1 MSGALEGILVLDLT
15 RILAGPYATMMLGDL
30 GAEVVKV
37 ELPGTGDDTR
47 AWGPPFVNGESSYF
61 MSVNRNKKSLTLN
74 LKAEKGKTVLARLI
88 ERADVVVEN
97 FRPGTMEKLGFGYDR
112 IHEINSRMVYASVS
126 GFGHTGPLQD
136 RPGYDVVI
144 QGEGGIMSLTGEPDG
159 QPAKV
164 GASIADI
171 TAGMLACHGIL
182 AALIARE
189 RTGKGQKVDIGML
202 DGQVALL
209 TYQAGIYFSTGNP
222 PKRLG
227 NAHPSIVPYETL
239 GCADGFINLGVGNDS
254 LWVKFCDVIDRPD
267 WAHDA
272 KYETNAN
279 RVRNHDVLKEELEEI
294 LRAQPRSFWLD
305 KLHEAGIPCGS
316 INTLDQVLTHPQVL
330 ARDMVVE
337 VDHPVA
343 GKTQL
348 TGAPVK
354 LSDTPAGVYSPPPL
368 LGEHTDEVLKE
379 ILNFSV
385 DEIQALRDE
394 GVV

>member
-1 MSGALEGILVLDLT
+1 MSGALEGTLVLDLT
-15 RILAGPYATMMLGDL
+15 RILAGPYATMMLADL

-61 MSVNRNKKSLTLN
+61 MSINRNKKSLTLN
-74 LKAEKGKTVLARLI
+74 LKAEKGKTILTRLI
-88 ERADVVVEN
+88 ERSDVVVEN

-112 IHEINSRMVYASVS
+112 IHEINSRMVYASIS
-126 GFGHTGPLQD
+126 GFGHTGPLQG

-171 TAGMLACHGIL
+171 TAGMLACHGVL

-239 GCADGFINLGVGNDS
+239 ACADGFINLGVGNDS

-267 WAHDA
+267 WVHDA
-272 KYETNAN
+272 RYETNAN
-279 RVRNHDVLKEELEEI
+279 RVRNHDELKGELEEI

-305 KLHEAGIPCGS
+305 KLNEAGIPCGS

-343 GKTQL
+343 GKTKL
-348 TGAPVK
+348 TGIPVK
-354 LSDTPAGVYSPPPL
+354 LSDTPAGVHSPPPL
-368 LGEHTDEVLKE
+368 LGEHTDEVLQGV
-379 ILNFSV
+379 LNFSV